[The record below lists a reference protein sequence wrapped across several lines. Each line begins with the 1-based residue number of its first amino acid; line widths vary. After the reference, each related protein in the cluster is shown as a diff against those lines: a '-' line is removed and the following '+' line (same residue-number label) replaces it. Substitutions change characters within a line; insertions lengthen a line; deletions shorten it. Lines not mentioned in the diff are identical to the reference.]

1 MKIGQITLH
10 HVRMRLKTPVS
21 TSFGTIGDK
30 DSVLV
35 EISDADGTV
44 GWGESPAFWVPWYSE
59 ETIRTV
65 LYIMEEFLIPK
76 LFQGEITHPR
86 QVSELFAPVQ
96 RNHMAKA
103 GLESAIW
110 DLYAKRLNLP
120 LATVLG
126 GTKQRIQVGVV
137 VGIQS
142 TVQETVKIVE
152 TYLIEGYKR
161 VKLKIKPG
169 QDIQFVKAV
178 CASFPQL
185 PISVDANGS
194 YSLADLRILCE
205 LDQCGLA
212 MIEQPLAAGD
222 LVEHAK
228 LQAMLK
234 TPVCLDE
241 SAATFD
247 DIKNAAAF
255 VSCKIVSVKM
265 SRLGG
270 ISATI
275 QVNDFCRDRNI
286 PVWCGGMF
294 ETGIGRAHNIALSTL
309 DNFTM
314 PGDLSG
320 SSRYWERDLIKPEV
334 VVNQGEI
341 DVPDQPGIGYEVDLE
356 QLRKVTLFK
365 KTFR

>member
-1 MKIGQITLH
+1 LEIGQINLH
-10 HVRMRLKTPVS
+10 HIRMRLRTPVS
-21 TSFGTIGDK
+21 TSFGTIWDK

-35 EISDADGTV
+35 EIRDTDGVV
-44 GWGESPAFWVPWYSE
+44 GWGESPAFWIPWYSE

-65 LYIMEEFLIPK
+65 LHVMEDFLIPR
-76 LFQGEITHPR
+76 LLHQDIEHPN
-86 QVSELFAPVQ
+86 QAAGIFAPVQ
-96 RNHMAKA
+96 RNNMAKA

-110 DLYAKRLNLP
+110 DLYAKRHNLS
-120 LATVLG
+120 LAKVLG
-126 GTKQRIQVGVV
+126 GTKQKIEVGVV
-137 VGIQS
+137 VGIQP
-142 TVQETVKIVE
+142 TVQETLKIVE
-152 TYLIEGYKR
+152 AYLMEGYKR

-178 CASFPQL
+178 SASFPQL

-194 YSLADLRILCE
+194 YCSADLPILCE
-205 LDQCGLA
+205 LDQFGLA

-228 LQAMLK
+228 LQTMLK

-241 SAATFD
+241 SAATFE
-247 DIKNAAAF
+247 DIKNAAALA
-255 VSCKIVSVKM
+255 SCKIVSVKM

-270 ISATI
+270 IAATK

-286 PVWCGGMF
+286 PIWCGGMF

-320 SSRYWERDLIKPEV
+320 SSRYWERDLIEPEV
-334 VVNQGEI
+334 VVKQGEI
-341 DVPDQPGIGYEVDLE
+341 EVSDKPGIGYDVNLE
-356 QLRKVTLFK
+356 QLEKITLFK
-365 KTFR
+365 KTIR